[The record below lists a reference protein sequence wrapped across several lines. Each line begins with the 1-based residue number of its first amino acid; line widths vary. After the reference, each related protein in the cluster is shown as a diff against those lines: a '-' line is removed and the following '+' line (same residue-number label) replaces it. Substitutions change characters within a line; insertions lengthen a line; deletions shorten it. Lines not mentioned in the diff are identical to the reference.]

1 MARPYIY
8 LSPVRGDRTNC
19 VYICHPWLFADTNS
33 L

>member
-19 VYICHPWLFADTNS
+19 VYICHIGHQYL
-33 L
+33 